1 MREDR
6 YVDREKGIKE
16 ARDVKPYAD
25 REKGIEDAKYVREQ
39 DTMSRVETRRDD
51 EMGRKNAPYNTQHQ
65 LVMHQK
71 RYQVPGIYIYNG
83 TQPYK
88 SSTNITLQCTEYKQ
102 LWAIVNY
109 TQHFGLYRNISN
121 CWTTYR

>member
-39 DTMSRVETRRDD
+39 DTMSRDETRRDD
-51 EMGRKNAPYNTQHQ
+51 KMGRKNAPYNTQHQ

-71 RYQVPGIYIYNG
+71 RYQVPGIYIYTTVHNP
-83 TQPYK
+83 TRAVQTSRCSALNI
-88 SSTNITLQCTEYKQ
+88 SS
-102 LWAIVNY
+102 
-109 TQHFGLYRNISN
+109 FGL
-121 CWTTYR
+121 